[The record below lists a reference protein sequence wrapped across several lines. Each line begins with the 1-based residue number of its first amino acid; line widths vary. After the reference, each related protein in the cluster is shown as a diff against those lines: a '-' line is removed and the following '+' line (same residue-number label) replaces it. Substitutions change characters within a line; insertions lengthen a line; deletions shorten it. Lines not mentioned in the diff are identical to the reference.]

1 MSDDDAPQF
10 LPLFVNLQLNSVIQ
24 QDKMG
29 DFMVPPY
36 DLHCPSVE
44 PFLRKRCCSVC
55 GIYHASLK
63 ALVIH
68 MKDCHPKS
76 PPPIAVTPV
85 GDERIRPVRIA
96 ARRQRELMVILR
108 DHLNG
113 EAAKWLD
120 DVDIGTGQ
128 QERDSPAQSRDA
140 VPIIGNIQ
148 MWAENPWEDV

>member
-1 MSDDDAPQF
+1 
-10 LPLFVNLQLNSVIQ
+10 
-24 QDKMG
+24 
-29 DFMVPPY
+29 
-36 DLHCPSVE
+36 
-44 PFLRKRCCSVC
+44 
-55 GIYHASLK
+55 
-63 ALVIH
+63 

-113 EAAKWLD
+113 EAAEWLD